1 MSGPRPKGPRLW
13 LQPERPNKNGSI
25 EASVWLIR
33 DDGGFKKSTGCAP
46 DDREEAE
53 RQLAEYIAEKY
64 QPAQRHGDPAV
75 VLTIDLLN
83 LYLSDVVPGHSRP
96 SEAKARILRLS
107 SFWGDPDTM
116 RATLRLMKRGG
127 EAVTG
132 HASDVRA
139 ITCKA
144 YVKFVGKDS
153 AARRDL
159 EDLRAAIN
167 HAFKET
173 VIDRPVP
180 VTLPEK
186 ADPRE
191 RWLTREEA
199 AKLVWTAWRARRRNG
214 KTGEMDDYGQWKHV
228 ARFILM
234 SLYTGTRKS
243 ATLKAAFTKMTGAG
257 FIDLEAGLWYRRAEG
272 QRRTKKRQ
280 PPVPL
285 PDPLLGHMR
294 RWKANGQAY
303 AVEFH
308 GESVDR
314 IDKAFRALVKEAGLG
329 PDVVPHVLRHTAIT
343 WAMQRGMDIWDAS
356 GYFGVSVEVL
366 TQVYGHHHPDHLRAA
381 ANKMARPLPHR
392 QSSDRVNGTNRD
404 SSVSMIP
411 ENQQKSVQ
419 IG

>member
-1 MSGPRPKGPRLW
+1 
-13 LQPERPNKNGSI
+13 
-25 EASVWLIR
+25 
-33 DDGGFKKSTGCAP
+33 
-46 DDREEAE
+46 
-53 RQLAEYIAEKY
+53 
-64 QPAQRHGDPAV
+64 
-75 VLTIDLLN
+75 
-83 LYLSDVVPGHSRP
+83 
-96 SEAKARILRLS
+96 
-107 SFWGDPDTM
+107 
-116 RATLRLMKRGG
+116 MKRGG
-127 EAVTG
+127 ETVTG
-132 HASDVRA
+132 HAGDVRA

-144 YVKFVGKDS
+144 YAKFVGKDS

-186 ADPRE
+186 AEPRE
-191 RWLTREEA
+191 RWLTREEVA
-199 AKLVWTAWRARRRNG
+199 QLVWTAWRARRKNG
-214 KTGEMDDYGQWKHV
+214 KTGEKDDYGQWKHV

-280 PPVPL
+280 PPVPI

-294 RWKANGQAY
+294 RWKANGQTH

-308 GESVDR
+308 GDSVER

-329 PDVVPHVLRHTAIT
+329 TDVVPHTLRHTAIT

-381 ANKMARPLPHR
+381 ANKMARPIPCR
-392 QSSDRVNGTNRD
+392 QKPDRNSGTNRD
-404 SSVSMIP
+404 SSVSISP
-411 ENQQKSVQ
+411 ENRRKSAQ
-419 IG
+419 IA